1 MSRVLRNPTAT
12 IIGELQHR
20 RYKTNKSIRRVSMS
34 STAAGR
40 AARKTQRNSIIESTK
55 ATQRSKSPAV
65 ITTDAPDASTA
76 SDHVKTIQLQ
86 KDEIEE
92 LTDAKTRLEDKV
104 TQLEERAQYLEA
116 TARLNASKVATE
128 IVDLKEKA
136 RKLEIDLSTVVDER
150 DALEQDIE
158 QLKTQRQDAEVK
170 DEARHLSIQLKD
182 AWLKISTMK
191 KSQEE
196 LVKKL
201 FNSES
206 TTAQLQADLTKSQD
220 LSATTKREHIDDI
233 NRWETE
239 RQEYIA
245 EINSFKEKLSE
256 SSKDGGEKLLD
267 WEQDKARIR
276 NSFSHERTTWDKEKK
291 SFLDQIA
298 SLKVKVTALSV
309 QKTAPPEWI
318 LEKHQLVE
326 QCTSLQSRV
335 TTLESE
341 RANGVGL
348 GDSSS
353 KKLEVEK
360 LKLEKKVET
369 LKAKLVEVMG
379 HAMSIQAEAQEKI
392 AKRDLS
398 GKKSSNNQRRRSNAR
413 KKKRSPARELE
424 SDDDVVVVVA
434 EDESDIMQDIET
446 TNAAPTTRET
456 RAKRNAAVKNVNYQ
470 ILSSSSDQSEE
481 SEEDDEEDNDD
492 QEDDED
498 GDEDIEYDAEGGTD
512 VEEQDGAG
520 DTEMQEIDNETASI
534 DANKTGPSIEHTEP
548 KDSPSSSQLDMS
560 SKDNI
565 DDMNEETEQVRDDN
579 TQSKSASRSR
589 KASVSK
595 SKKANE
601 GSSDSEF
608 EPPKKTV
615 IIKARSRRNVKKSVS
630 PSAEPAP
637 KKAKITPV
645 NKKRSN
651 EGETPESTDN
661 QSVPATK
668 GKSTALGD
676 TPHTTVDSMPDIQPS
691 SPIASEATS
700 SPAIAPST
708 PVDGE
713 KPTSTEK
720 IKKKRKLLTGKG
732 LEELGDILNGPGSSF
747 SSTPSTGLV
756 FGKGKARLKS
766 ASSTLLGGTTSNP
779 ANLEALNAIKMAFTL
794 PKPRTD
800 PSTQDKEI

>member
-1 MSRVLRNPTAT
+1 
-12 IIGELQHR
+12 
-20 RYKTNKSIRRVSMS
+20 MS

-40 AARKTQRNSIIESTK
+40 AARKTRREPIIESTK
-55 ATQRSKSPAV
+55 ATQRSESPV
-65 ITTDAPDASTA
+65 ITTDTPDASNA
-76 SDHVKTIQLQ
+76 SDHIKTIQLH

-92 LTDAKTRLEDKV
+92 LTDAKARLEDKV

-206 TTAQLQADLTKSQD
+206 ASAQLQADLTKFQD
-220 LSATTKREHIDDI
+220 LSAATKREHVDDI

-245 EINSFKEKLSE
+245 EISSFK
-256 SSKDGGEKLLD
+256 
-267 WEQDKARIR
+267 
-276 NSFSHERTTWDKEKK
+276 
-291 SFLDQIA
+291 IA
-298 SLKVKVTALSV
+298 SLKVKTTALSV

-326 QCTSLQSRV
+326 QCATLQSRI

-341 RANGVGL
+341 RANGGGL
-348 GDSSS
+348 GDSGS
-353 KKLEVEK
+353 KKLEADK

-392 AKRDLS
+392 AKQDLS
-398 GKKSSNNQRRRSNAR
+398 GKKSSNSQRRRSNAR
-413 KKKRSPARELE
+413 RRKRSPAMELE
-424 SDDDVVVVVA
+424 SDDEVVVVVA
-434 EDESDIMQDIET
+434 EDESDIAQDVESI
-446 TNAAPTTRET
+446 NVAPTIRET
-456 RAKRNAAVKNVNYQ
+456 RAKRIAAVKNVNYQ
-470 ILSSSSDQSEE
+470 ILSSSSDQSDE
-481 SEEDDEEDNDD
+481 SEEDDEDNED
-492 QEDDED
+492 QEDDGD
-498 GDEDIEYDAEGGTD
+498 GDEDIDDDAEVGMD
-512 VEEQDGAG
+512 VEEQDGAR
-520 DTEMQEIDNETASI
+520 DTEMQGVDNETASI
-534 DANKTGPSIEHTEP
+534 DVNKTGPSIEHTES
-548 KDSPSSSQLDMS
+548 KGSPSSPQLDIS

-565 DDMNEETEQVRDDN
+565 DDMNEETEPVQDDN
-579 TQSKSASRSR
+579 TLSKSTSRSR

-595 SKKANE
+595 SKKATE

-615 IIKARSRRNVKKSVS
+615 IIKSRSRRNVKKSVS

-637 KKAKITPV
+637 KKTKITPV
-645 NKKRSN
+645 NKKRPN
-651 EGETPESTDN
+651 EGETPESTNN

-668 GKSTALGD
+668 EKSTTVLRD
-676 TPHTTVDSMPDIQPS
+676 TEHTTVDSMPDVQPS
-691 SPIASEATS
+691 TSIASAATS
-700 SPAIAPST
+700 SPAIAPNT

-713 KPTSTEK
+713 KPVSTEK
-720 IKKKRKLLTGKG
+720 VKKKRKLLTGKG

-766 ASSTLLGGTTSNP
+766 SSSTLPAGTTSNP

-794 PKPRTD
+794 PKPRAD
-800 PSTQDKEI
+800 LSAQDKEI

>member
-1 MSRVLRNPTAT
+1 
-12 IIGELQHR
+12 
-20 RYKTNKSIRRVSMS
+20 MS

-40 AARKTQRNSIIESTK
+40 AARKTRREPIIESTK
-55 ATQRSKSPAV
+55 ATQRSESPV
-65 ITTDAPDASTA
+65 ITTDTPDASNA
-76 SDHVKTIQLQ
+76 SDHIKTIQLH

-92 LTDAKTRLEDKV
+92 LTDAKARLEDKV

-206 TTAQLQADLTKSQD
+206 ASAQLQADLTKFQD
-220 LSATTKREHIDDI
+220 LSAATKREHVDDI

-245 EINSFKEKLSE
+245 EISSFKS
-256 SSKDGGEKLLD
+256 
-267 WEQDKARIR
+267 RI
-276 NSFSHERTTWDKEKK
+276 
-291 SFLDQIA
+291 
-298 SLKVKVTALSV
+298 
-309 QKTAPPEWI
+309 
-318 LEKHQLVE
+318 
-326 QCTSLQSRV
+326 

-341 RANGVGL
+341 RANGGGL
-348 GDSSS
+348 GDSGS
-353 KKLEVEK
+353 KKLEADK

-392 AKRDLS
+392 AKQDLS
-398 GKKSSNNQRRRSNAR
+398 GKKSSNSQRRRSNAR
-413 KKKRSPARELE
+413 RRKRSPAMELE
-424 SDDDVVVVVA
+424 SDDEVVVVVA
-434 EDESDIMQDIET
+434 EDESDIAQDVESI
-446 TNAAPTTRET
+446 NVAPTIRET
-456 RAKRNAAVKNVNYQ
+456 RAKRIAAVKNVNYQ
-470 ILSSSSDQSEE
+470 ILSSSSDQSDE
-481 SEEDDEEDNDD
+481 SEEDDEDNED
-492 QEDDED
+492 QEDDGD
-498 GDEDIEYDAEGGTD
+498 GDEDIDDDAEVGMD
-512 VEEQDGAG
+512 VEEQDGAR
-520 DTEMQEIDNETASI
+520 DTEMQGVDNETASI
-534 DANKTGPSIEHTEP
+534 DVNKTGPSIEHTES
-548 KDSPSSSQLDMS
+548 KGSPSSPQLDIS

-565 DDMNEETEQVRDDN
+565 DDMNEETEPVQDDN
-579 TQSKSASRSR
+579 TLSKSTSRSR

-595 SKKANE
+595 SKKATE

-615 IIKARSRRNVKKSVS
+615 IIKSRSRRNVKKSVS

-637 KKAKITPV
+637 KKTKITPV
-645 NKKRSN
+645 NKKRPN
-651 EGETPESTDN
+651 EGETPESTNN

-668 GKSTALGD
+668 EKSTTVLRD
-676 TPHTTVDSMPDIQPS
+676 TEHTTVDSMPDVQPS
-691 SPIASEATS
+691 TSIASAATS
-700 SPAIAPST
+700 SPAIAPNT

-713 KPTSTEK
+713 KPVSTEK
-720 IKKKRKLLTGKG
+720 VKKKRKLLTGKG

-766 ASSTLLGGTTSNP
+766 SSSTLPAGTTSNP

-794 PKPRTD
+794 PKPRAD
-800 PSTQDKEI
+800 LSAQDKEI

>member
-1 MSRVLRNPTAT
+1 
-12 IIGELQHR
+12 
-20 RYKTNKSIRRVSMS
+20 MS

-40 AARKTQRNSIIESTK
+40 AARKTRREPTIESTK
-55 ATQRSKSPAV
+55 AAQRSESPA
-65 ITTDAPDASTA
+65 ITTDTPDASNA
-76 SDHVKTIQLQ
+76 SDRIKTIQLQ

-92 LTDAKTRLEDKV
+92 LTDAKARLEDKV
-104 TQLEERAQYLEA
+104 IQLEERAQYLEA

-136 RKLEIDLSTVVDER
+136 RKLEIDLSAVVDER

-182 AWLKISTMK
+182 AWLKLSTMK

-206 TTAQLQADLTKSQD
+206 TSAQLQADLTKFQD
-220 LSATTKREHIDDI
+220 LSAATKREHADDI
-233 NRWETE
+233 NRWEAE

-256 SSKDGGEKLLD
+256 SAKDGGEKLLD
-267 WEQDKARIR
+267 WEKDKSRLK
-276 NSFSHERTTWDKEKK
+276 NSFNHERVTWDKEKK
-291 SFLDQIA
+291 GFLDQIA
-298 SLKVKVTALSV
+298 SLKVKTTALSI

-326 QCTSLQSRV
+326 QCATLQSRV

-341 RANGVGL
+341 RANGGGL
-348 GDSSS
+348 GDSGS
-353 KKLEVEK
+353 KKLEADK

-392 AKRDLS
+392 AKQDLS
-398 GKKSSNNQRRRSNAR
+398 GKKSSNSQRRRPNAR
-413 KKKRSPARELE
+413 RRKRSPAMELE
-424 SDDDVVVVVA
+424 SDDDVVVVLA
-434 EDESDIMQDIET
+434 EDENDIAQGAKSI
-446 TNAAPTTRET
+446 NVAPTIRET

-470 ILSSSSDQSEE
+470 ILSSSSDQSDE
-481 SEEDDEEDNDD
+481 SEEDDEDNED

-498 GDEDIEYDAEGGTD
+498 GDEDIEDDAEVGMD
-512 VEEQDGAG
+512 VEEQDGVR
-520 DTEMQEIDNETASI
+520 DTEMLEVDNETASI
-534 DANKTGPSIEHTEP
+534 DVNKTGSSIEHTES
-548 KDSPSSSQLDMS
+548 KGSPSSPQLDIS
-560 SKDNI
+560 SRDNI
-565 DDMNEETEQVRDDN
+565 DDMNEETEPVQDDN
-579 TQSKSASRSR
+579 TLSKSISRSR
-589 KASVSK
+589 KASVGK
-595 SKKANE
+595 SKKATE

-615 IIKARSRRNVKKSVS
+615 IIKSRSRRNVKKSVS

-637 KKAKITPV
+637 KKTKITPV
-645 NKKRSN
+645 NKKRPN
-651 EGETPESTDN
+651 EGETPESTNN
-661 QSVPATK
+661 QSVSATK
-668 GKSTALGD
+668 EKSTTALRD
-676 TPHTTVDSMPDIQPS
+676 TEHTTVDPTPDVQPS
-691 SPIASEATS
+691 TSIASASAS
-700 SPAIAPST
+700 SPAIAPNT

-713 KPTSTEK
+713 KPVSTEK
-720 IKKKRKLLTGKG
+720 VKKKRKLLTGKG

-756 FGKGKARLKS
+756 FSKGKARLKS
-766 ASSTLLGGTTSNP
+766 SSSTQSAGTTSNP

-794 PKPRTD
+794 PKPRAD
-800 PSTQDKEI
+800 LSAQDKEI